1 MESLWNDGDAERAV
15 ARYHQQGVAED
26 LALRVYTTRLLG
38 GVPSLVLH
46 GGGNTS
52 VKTQARD
59 TAGEEVEVLCV
70 KGSGWDMA
78 SIEPPGLPAVR
89 LAPLRRLAALDGLG
103 DEDMVNAQR
112 TNLLDANAP
121 NPSVETLLHA
131 FLPHKFID
139 HTHSNA
145 VLAITDQPDGEE
157 ICREVYGSRAA
168 LVPYILPGFALAKK
182 AVQIHAEN
190 PETEGLILLKHGI
203 FSYGATAR
211 EAYERMIALVALA
224 EDRAARGARK
234 TMALGAL
241 PERLARPAQL
251 APILRGLLARPIDP
265 EEGVYGRF
273 ILEFRGG
280 EMARKFVAGAELG
293 RYGVAGPVTP
303 DHAIRTKPW
312 PVILP
317 APEAGD
323 LDGFAAGAEAA
334 IRDYE
339 ARYRDYF
346 ERNNARLGGIKTR
359 LDDAPRI
366 LLVPGLGLFAAGTS
380 AKAAGIAADLAEA
393 NISVI
398 LEAEALGAYRSIS
411 ESELFEIEYWS
422 LEQAKLGK
430 GRERPLARQV
440 AVVTGGAGAIGLAT
454 AKALADQ
461 GAEVAPLDLDGAR
474 AAAAARAAGGP
485 GGALGLACDVTDAE
499 SVAAAFEAVVEAF
512 GGVDILV
519 SNAGAA
525 WQGRI
530 GEVSEAVLRESF
542 ELNFFAHQR
551 LAQAAVAIM
560 RRQKTDGVLLFN
572 TSKQAVN
579 PGPDFGPYGLP
590 KAATL
595 FLSRQYALDHGAE
608 GIRSNAVN
616 ADRVQSGLLTEDM
629 IAARATARGL
639 SEADYMRG
647 NLLGR
652 EVRAEDVAKAFV
664 DLALSLKTTGAVLT
678 VDGGNIAAALR

>member
-1 MESLWNDGDAERAV
+1 VESLWTDGDAARAV
-15 ARYHQQGVAED
+15 AHYHPQGVNED

-52 VKTQARD
+52 VKTRVRD
-59 TAGEEVEVLCV
+59 AAGDEVEVLCV

-78 SIEPPGLPAVR
+78 AIEPPGLPAVR
-89 LAPLRRLAALDGLG
+89 LAPLRRLIALDGLG
-103 DEDMVNAQR
+103 DADMVNAQR
-112 TNLLDANAP
+112 SNLLDASAP

-139 HTHSNA
+139 HTHANA
-145 VLAITDQPDGEE
+145 VLAITDQPDGVE
-157 ICREVYGSRAA
+157 ICREVYGDRAA
-168 LVPYILPGFALAKK
+168 LVPYIMPGFALAKK
-182 AVQIHAEN
+182 AAEVHAEN

-211 EAYERMIALVALA
+211 EAYERMIALVGLA
-224 EDRAARGARK
+224 EERAARGPRK
-234 TMALGAL
+234 SWTVGAL
-241 PERLARPAQL
+241 PRVLATPAAV

-265 EEGVYGRF
+265 DDGVYARF

-280 EMARKFVAGAELG
+280 DAVRDFVAGAELG

-317 APEAGD
+317 APEADD
-323 LDGFAAGAEAA
+323 LDGFATGAAAA

-359 LDDAPRI
+359 LDAAPRV
-366 LLVPGLGLFAAGTS
+366 LLVPGLGLFAAGAS
-380 AKAAGIAADLAEA
+380 AQAARIAADLAETNVA
-393 NISVI
+393 VI
-398 LEAEALGAYRSIS
+398 LEAEAIGAYHSIP
-411 ESELFEIEYWS
+411 EPDLFEIEYWS

-430 GRERPLARQV
+430 AQEKPLARQV

-454 AKALADQ
+454 AKAFKAQ
-461 GAEVAPLDLDGAR
+461 GAEVALLDLDRAR
-474 AAAAARAAGGP
+474 VAEAAGAAGGI
-485 GGALGLACDVTDAE
+485 GIACDVTDAD
-499 SVAAAFEAVVEAF
+499 SLRAAFEQATVAF

-551 LAQAAVAIM
+551 AAQAAVAIM
-560 RRQKTDGVLLFN
+560 RRQKTGGVLLFN

-595 FLSRQYALDHGAE
+595 FLSRQYALDHGAD

-616 ADRVQSGLLTEDM
+616 ADRVQSGLLTEAM
-629 IAARATARGL
+629 IASRAQARGL
-639 SEADYMRG
+639 SEADYLRG
-647 NLLGR
+647 NLLHR

-664 DLALSLKTTGAVLT
+664 DLALSPKTTGAVLT